1 MLPSSSLR
9 RHGVERVKDRSLA
22 KVDIHTV
29 RFSESLTGPVCIH
42 RTIYDSDT
50 VWLEWSLKSLLSGIP
65 HLGWLAARYAH
76 SPPIPQSLSHTGS
89 DAI

>member
-1 MLPSSSLR
+1 MLSSSSLR

-22 KVDIHTV
+22 KIDIHTA

-50 VWLEWSLKSLLSGIP
+50 VWPE
-65 HLGWLAARYAH
+65 
-76 SPPIPQSLSHTGS
+76 
-89 DAI
+89 